1 MHSRWLE
8 TLQFWIGRQIL
19 FGTTSWR
26 RTFEFESGISACFTP
41 FHLGSRFFGKLFG
54 WWCLVLFVLGCVL
67 CLFCFGR
74 LLSRCRSFLSDLM
87 TVRAVMVRAALKKKT
102 HHARHEDQWV
112 GPRNWHRPLCA
123 PFVPEDGLLQND
135 VASAAGA
142 QPKAKANP
150 DEISRTLSTSF
161 HHHPPGA
168 AIMQHRD
175 FYS

>member
-87 TVRAVMVRAALKKKT
+87 TVRAVMVRAALKKKNPSRSSRGPMGWPT
-102 HHARHEDQWV
+102 QLAPPTLCTFRARGW
-112 GPRNWHRPLCA
+112 
-123 PFVPEDGLLQND
+123 F
-135 VASAAGA
+135 AS
-142 QPKAKANP
+142 
-150 DEISRTLSTSF
+150 E
-161 HHHPPGA
+161 
-168 AIMQHRD
+168 
-175 FYS
+175 